1 MNKKYLSVVLFG
13 ALLAVSAG
21 TFTSCKDYDDDIKG
35 LQEQIDGNQSSVA
48 ALEKQLATLDA
59 AAKAAQTAA
68 DAAKAA
74 AAEAKTAADAAKAA
88 GDQAK
93 ADAAAAKAL
102 AEEAKAAAATAKAEA
117 IAEATKQV
125 EALQTLMEQAIALKV
140 DQSVFDSAI
149 LAVNAQIK
157 AIDENLSKLAGVVEG
172 IDAKVATNT
181 SDIAD
186 AKKAIETLI
195 AADKNLQ
202 TQLDQLKKYAEAT
215 QDLAED
221 NQDKI
226 KATQESIKAAQ
237 EEIAKLWEGLSGA
250 NTQIASLITL
260 TGEHANLIAALTGR
274 VGTTEAEQKV
284 HAQRID
290 ALEKGLGLAEADIK
304 DLIAGLSET
313 NEAMSTMEKRIDGE
327 LDVIK
332 KDIKDIQSTLED
344 IDEDIRGINADL
356 AGLHVLIV
364 SRLSSISFAPDL
376 YVDGIEAIKFTSLQY
391 SPMDKSENAS
401 IPVTYKFSTAALA
414 TASYHFNPV
423 SFKLANADY
432 AYIDRTAEVINTRAA
447 ASKLVEI
454 VGTPTANAE
463 KGTVDFQL
471 LRLNSHT
478 TQPGLD
484 RTNLIALQATLKGD
498 AVDTNEKNAVV
509 TAPYVAVYDNILAY
523 EDVRIADKKTLT
535 TGADEAH
542 YATTFNA
549 CKEEAP
555 RYKMYY
561 DKVFNLKE
569 LVATCFGNNGHDEF
583 PIEDYKLSYRFAVA
597 STKYDITIG
606 QTTTEQQK
614 WIKCNDAEAGLYQ
627 AEDFNPEAFGRTPIL
642 KVELVDEAGNVVRR
656 GFVKVEIAAE
666 KKEDI
671 TVNKEAYDLTYACAG
686 TKATYTID
694 EEFIR
699 ENVYRK
705 ITNGTNIGM
714 SHEEFWNTYNFAS
727 AEVKKNNKVYGMATP
742 RIVDGPT
749 GAGVATKKIVWDF
762 VHGQLG
768 QISASGSQFVAT
780 VTVKNKLQS
789 SKYPENITFKFT
801 VNVKL
806 PSFTLNTTQNE
817 QYWQTV
823 DGEMRF
829 FKVNA
834 VTPDSKEDPAE
845 KCLIYQDLTRAYT
858 VYNLKG
864 LPACT
869 ESYYKVTRTY
879 SNGTATPKV
888 MTGVQINGEMISLN
902 KSANDVKAALNS
914 ANGLQAS
921 VAHIYVLE
929 SGDEIT
935 VNEFMVNF
943 IRPVNLNMPSG
954 ITLQDAKT
962 GGDIANFNWNGLLT
976 DWRGEAIISP
986 SVVEVEDINS
996 FWKKVCVPEY
1006 VMTAGHYEIETPA
1019 SLNVVNGE
1027 IEFVTT
1033 RTITMYSGKAT
1044 YEYTEIGGTATKEA
1058 TYSTTAAMLTKAEV
1072 SASLEA
1078 QALAGVPVGYEL
1090 TTSSPVTYTEVSVPE
1105 ETRVTYTYV
1114 KDVQY
1119 TPAVVKWV
1127 EGTYIAKPHEDTV
1140 MPAYDGTSYGQK
1152 VGCWEWSK
1160 SVFSSSEINL
1170 GQYWFF
1176 YGQFSDVKLDVTK
1189 VTTNL
1194 KYNGGKLPD
1203 NATLEQ
1209 IGNTVKYVNV
1219 NSPIE
1224 YTYEL
1229 SIPASV
1235 NYGWGTLN
1243 AVLTITVNPAG
1254 K

>member
-13 ALLAVSAG
+13 ALLATSAG

-93 ADAAAAKAL
+93 ADAATAKAL
-102 AEEAKAAAATAKAEA
+102 AEEAKAAVATAKAEA

-125 EALQTLMEQAIALKV
+125 EALQALLQASIDGKV
-140 DQSVFDSAI
+140 DQKVYDAAI
-149 LAVNAQIK
+149 I
-157 AIDENLSKLAGVVEG
+157 AIGGRIDGIEDGLNKLTTGQ
-172 IDAKVATNT
+172 VATNT
-181 SDIAD
+181 EDIKNAKDAIATLMAAYENLKIQSAVLEEYKKALDDIKDNADDIQDNAD
-186 AKKAIETLI
+186 AIRTANTNIGL
-195 AADKNLQ
+195 
-202 TQLDQLKKYAEAT
+202 
-215 QDLAED
+215 
-221 NQDKI
+221 
-226 KATQESIKAAQ
+226 AQ
-237 EEIAKLWEGLSGA
+237 EEIENLWSAINGKGGLKDLIQGNA
-250 NTQIASLITL
+250 DAINNLKTQTADDI
-260 TGEHANLIAALTGR
+260 E
-274 VGTTEAEQKV
+274 
-284 HAQRID
+284 
-290 ALEKGLGLAEADIK
+290 ALEGRINDQLNDIK
-304 DLIAGLSET
+304 DDITE
-313 NEAMSTMEKRIDGE
+313 N
-327 LDVIK
+327 IK
-332 KDIKDIQSTLED
+332 PAITTIQEQIKDEILP
-344 IDEDIRGINADL
+344 DL
-356 AGLHVLIV
+356 AQLHVLIV
-364 SRLSSISFAPDL
+364 ARLSSISFAPDL

-454 VGTPTANAE
+454 VGTPTANAVT
-463 KGTVDFQL
+463 GTVDFQL

-549 CKEEAP
+549 CKDEDP

-561 DKVFNLKE
+561 DKVFDLKE

-597 STKYDITIG
+597 STKYDITVG

-656 GFVKVEIAAE
+656 GFVKVRIEAE

-671 TVNKEAYDLTYACAG
+671 TVNKEAYDLTYACAE

-705 ITNGTNIGM
+705 ITNGTNVGM

-762 VHGQLG
+762 THGQLG

-789 SKYPENITFKFT
+789 SKYPEKITFKFT

-834 VTPDSKEDPAE
+834 VTPETKEDHADM
-845 KCLIYQDLTRAYT
+845 CQIYQDLTRAYT

-869 ESYYKVTRTY
+869 EAYYKVTRTY

-888 MTGVQINGEMISLN
+888 MTGVQIFGDMISLDKN
-902 KSANDVKAALNS
+902 ASDVKAALNS

-962 GGDIANFNWNGLLT
+962 GGDIANFSWNGLLT

-1006 VMTAGHYEIETPA
+1006 ELTEGHYEIVTPA
-1019 SLNVVNGE
+1019 SLKVETGE
-1027 IEFVTT
+1027 VDFITT
-1033 RTITMYSGKAT
+1033 RTITMYSGKVT
-1044 YEYTEIGGTATKEA
+1044 YTYKEIGGQGTTTAN
-1058 TYSTTAAMLTKAEV
+1058 YSTAKPMLTKAEV
-1072 SASLEA
+1072 NSDLNT
-1078 QALAGVPVGYEL
+1078 QALAGTPEGYEL
-1090 TTSSPVTYTEVSVPE
+1090 ESSDEVVYTEVPVSE
-1105 ETRVTYTYV
+1105 DTHVTYTYV
-1114 KDVQY
+1114 KEVQY
-1119 TPAVVKWV
+1119 VPAEVKWV
-1127 EGTYIAKPHEDTV
+1127 EGVHTVKPHEDTE
-1140 MPAYDGTSYGQK
+1140 MPAYEGTSYGQK

-1160 SVFSSSEINL
+1160 SVFSNSELNL

-1176 YGQFSDVKLDVTK
+1176 YGQFSEVKLDVNK

-1209 IGNTVKYVNV
+1209 VPNTNTVKYVNV

-1229 SIPASV
+1229 YIPASV

-1243 AVLTITVNPAG
+1243 AVLTIKVNPAG

>member
-13 ALLAVSAG
+13 ALLATSAG

-125 EALQTLMEQAIALKV
+125 EALQALLQASIDGKV
-140 DQSVFDSAI
+140 DKEVYDAAI
-149 LAVNAQIK
+149 NAIGGR
-157 AIDENLSKLAGVVEG
+157 IDGIEEGLNKLANGQ
-172 IDAKVATNT
+172 VATNT
-181 SDIAD
+181 
-186 AKKAIETLI
+186 
-195 AADKNLQ
+195 
-202 TQLDQLKKYAEAT
+202 
-215 QDLAED
+215 
-221 NQDKI
+221 
-226 KATQESIKAAQ
+226 
-237 EEIAKLWEGLSGA
+237 
-250 NTQIASLITL
+250 
-260 TGEHANLIAALTGR
+260 
-274 VGTTEAEQKV
+274 
-284 HAQRID
+284 
-290 ALEKGLGLAEADIK
+290 ADIK
-304 DLIAGLSET
+304 NAKDAIATLMAAYENLKIQSAVLEEYKKALGDIQDNADAIDDANTNIGLAQDEIVKLWSAINDKGGLKDLIGGNTTAINNLKTKTADDIKALEG
-313 NEAMSTMEKRIDGE
+313 RIDE
-327 LDVIK
+327 KLD
-332 KDIKDIQSTLED
+332 DIKDDITKNVKPAIAAIQEQITEEILP
-344 IDEDIRGINADL
+344 DL
-356 AGLHVLIV
+356 AQLHVLV
-364 SRLSSISFAPDL
+364 VARLSSISFAPDL

-509 TAPYVAVYDNILAY
+509 TAPYVAVYDNILSY

-549 CKEEAP
+549 CKDEEP

-597 STKYDITIG
+597 STKYDITVG

-656 GFVKVEIAAE
+656 GFVKVRIEAE

-686 TKATYTID
+686 TKASYTID

-768 QISASGSQFVAT
+768 EITASGSQFVAT

-817 QYWQTV
+817 QFWQTV

-834 VTPDSKEDPAE
+834 VTPDTKEDPAD

-869 ESYYKVTRTY
+869 EAYYKVTRTY

-888 MTGVQINGEMISLN
+888 MTGVQINGDMISLN

-921 VAHIYVLE
+921 VAHIFVLE

-1006 VMTAGHYEIETPA
+1006 ELTEGHYEIVTPA
-1019 SLNVVNGE
+1019 SLKVETGE
-1027 IEFVTT
+1027 VDFVTT

-1044 YEYTEIGGTATKEA
+1044 YTYTEIGGTATQLVD
-1058 TYSTTAAMLTKAEV
+1058 YSTAKPMLTKAEV
-1072 SASLEA
+1072 NADLEA
-1078 QALAGVPVGYEL
+1078 QAVAGIPAGYEL
-1090 TTSSPVTYTEVSVPE
+1090 TSSTINYTDVPVSEDTH
-1105 ETRVTYTYV
+1105 VTYTYV

-1119 TPAVVKWV
+1119 VPAVVKWV
-1127 EGTYIAKPHEDTV
+1127 EGVYTVKPHEDTV

-1152 VGCWEWSK
+1152 IGCWEWSK
-1160 SVFSSSEINL
+1160 SVFSSSELNL

-1176 YGQFSDVKLDVTK
+1176 YGEFSDVKLDVTK
-1189 VTTNL
+1189 VRTNL
-1194 KYNGGKLPD
+1194 EYNGGKLPD

-1229 SIPASV
+1229 KIPASV

-1243 AVLTITVNPAG
+1243 AELTITVNPAG